1 MKIRSIHL
9 YSYDGRRRDLAFKVN
24 GLNIITGRSSTG
36 KSALSEIIEYCMG
49 RSSFNVPEGIIRDKV
64 SWFAVIY
71 QFAQEQVLVAK
82 ATPGAGYNSSSV
94 AMLRRGAEV
103 PVPDFAELIPN
114 ADDDTVISLLS
125 RLTGIPENRTTV
137 AIEHSRASFD
147 ATIQHTYYYLFQ
159 KQTIVANKD
168 QLFYRQN
175 EPFQPQAIK
184 DTLPILLGVE
194 SFDRFEL
201 DDKLRAAQRDLRLNA
216 KLLEQARDAIDTSEQ
231 RGIGLFSEAKSVGV
245 FNTQVQAQGA
255 DSIIP
260 ILRSA
265 LNWRPASLPDD
276 DGRRISAF
284 EDQLVQL
291 RQRRRELQSK
301 IDAAKQFASRAQG
314 FENEATEQRDRLTS
328 INALPKNPK
337 TGEWQWPFCQENIG
351 MSSPIAQV
359 LLGEVATLDTEMS
372 LVAGERPKLEAYLV
386 DQEIEVRAVVEAIK
400 TKEIELSSAIA
411 TNEVIAQMGDRNNA
425 ASRVV
430 GRISLFLENWLPNDE
445 ISKLEGVQKRLKLKV
460 AELEQLIGED
470 DSDQRLASILNNI
483 SAQMSRYLQKF
494 EAEFNEFP
502 AKFDLAHLTVV
513 IDRPDRQVV
522 MARTGG
528 GANHLAYHLSALLA
542 LHMFAVRQR
551 RPIPRFLLIDQPT
564 QVYFPS
570 EEIYREADGSVQK
583 TESDADIVAVRRLFE
598 LLLKFTQE
606 DAPGFQIIVTEHA
619 NLRETWFQDALVEQP
634 WTKPPAL
641 VPDEW
646 PAAAPS
652 TQ

>member
-201 DDKLRAAQRDLRLNA
+201 
-216 KLLEQARDAIDTSEQ
+216 
-231 RGIGLFSEAKSVGV
+231 
-245 FNTQVQAQGA
+245 
-255 DSIIP
+255 
-260 ILRSA
+260 
-265 LNWRPASLPDD
+265 
-276 DGRRISAF
+276 
-284 EDQLVQL
+284 
-291 RQRRRELQSK
+291 
-301 IDAAKQFASRAQG
+301 
-314 FENEATEQRDRLTS
+314 
-328 INALPKNPK
+328 
-337 TGEWQWPFCQENIG
+337 
-351 MSSPIAQV
+351 
-359 LLGEVATLDTEMS
+359 
-372 LVAGERPKLEAYLV
+372 
-386 DQEIEVRAVVEAIK
+386 
-400 TKEIELSSAIA
+400 
-411 TNEVIAQMGDRNNA
+411 
-425 ASRVV
+425 
-430 GRISLFLENWLPNDE
+430 
-445 ISKLEGVQKRLKLKV
+445 
-460 AELEQLIGED
+460 
-470 DSDQRLASILNNI
+470 
-483 SAQMSRYLQKF
+483 
-494 EAEFNEFP
+494 
-502 AKFDLAHLTVV
+502 
-513 IDRPDRQVV
+513 
-522 MARTGG
+522 GG
-528 GANHLAYHLSALLA
+528 
-542 LHMFAVRQR
+542 
-551 RPIPRFLLIDQPT
+551 
-564 QVYFPS
+564 
-570 EEIYREADGSVQK
+570 
-583 TESDADIVAVRRLFE
+583 
-598 LLLKFTQE
+598 
-606 DAPGFQIIVTEHA
+606 
-619 NLRETWFQDALVEQP
+619 
-634 WTKPPAL
+634 
-641 VPDEW
+641 
-646 PAAAPS
+646 
-652 TQ
+652 